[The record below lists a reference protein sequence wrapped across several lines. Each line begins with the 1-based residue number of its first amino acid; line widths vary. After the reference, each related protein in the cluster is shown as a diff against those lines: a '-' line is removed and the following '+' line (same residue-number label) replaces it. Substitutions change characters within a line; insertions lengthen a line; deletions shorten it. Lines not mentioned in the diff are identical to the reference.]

1 MSEQYDVQGEQAV
14 DEKRGTLKRRGLIA
28 GAAALVAGVLAKQAA
43 EPVAATLADGDVVG
57 GASNTYGTA
66 TTVILSPHSQTASAF
81 RGNNFYTGPL
91 DLTGDGIQGYTTN
104 PDSTVSNAG
113 VFGRNNE
120 LNGVGTFGEAP
131 NGTGAFGDSSSGS
144 GVAGNSSSGAGV
156 FGASVTG
163 NGVQGISTSGLYGVR
178 GDSGSPGGPVGAAG
192 LVGVALAPNAIAF
205 GSVVAGGAT
214 IAGYFNGDVKIIG
227 NYSATGTKMAA
238 VKDKTTGEYRAMYC
252 TESPESWFED
262 FGTGTVA
269 NGNASVTIDPQF
281 AQFVHLNDYHVF
293 ITEHGGTHHHLTV
306 QGKTPTGFT
315 VSADQEIA
323 ALKGKKAA
331 DLNGT
336 FDWRLVAKRAD
347 VKAERLAKV
356 HFPDF
361 KVDLGIKPHTPK
373 PRH

>member
-1 MSEQYDVQGEQAV
+1 MSEQYDVQGEQTV

-81 RGNNFYTGPL
+81 RGNNFYTGAL
-91 DLTGDGIQGYTTN
+91 DPTGDGIQGYTTN

-113 VFGRNNE
+113 VFGRNND

-156 FGASVTG
+156 YGASATG
-163 NGVQGISTSGLYGVR
+163 NGVQGISTGGLYGVR
-178 GDSGSPGGPVGAAG
+178 GDSGSPGGPAGAAG

-214 IAGYFNGDVKIIG
+214 IAGYFNGNVTVVG
-227 NYSATGTKMAA
+227 NFNVTGTKSAA
-238 VKDKTTGEYRAMYC
+238 VKDAQGNHQLVYC
-252 TESPESWFED
+252 VESPESWFED
-262 FGTGTVA
+262 FGTGTVT
-269 NGNASVTIDPQF
+269 NGKASITIDPAF
-281 AQFVHLNDYHVF
+281 AHLVHLDDYHVF
-293 ITEHGGTHHHLTV
+293 IAEHGGTHHHLSV
-306 QGKTPTGFT
+306 QDKTPTGFT

-331 DLNGT
+331 DLSGT

-347 VKAERLAKV
+347 VKAERLAKIV
-356 HFPDF
+356 LPTLNVDF
-361 KVDLGIKPHTPK
+361 SKKPHTPK

>member
-1 MSEQYDVQGEQAV
+1 MSEQVDVRGERV
-14 DEKRGTLKRRGLIA
+14 TDEKRGALKRRGLIA

-43 EPVAATLADGDVVG
+43 EPVAAGTDGDVVG
-57 GASNTYGTA
+57 GAGNTFGTT
-66 TTVILSPHSQTASAF
+66 TTVILSPHSQTSPAF
-81 RGNNFYTGPL
+81 VGNNFYQGSPDTH
-91 DLTGDGIQGYTTN
+91 GDAIQGYTTN
-104 PDSTVSNAG
+104 PDTTVSNAG
-113 VFGRNNE
+113 VFGRNND
-120 LNGVGTFGEAP
+120 LNGVGLFGEAP
-131 NGTGAFGDSSSGS
+131 NGTGAFGDSASGS

-163 NGVQGISTSGLYGVR
+163 NGVQGISTGGLYGVR
-178 GDSGSPGGPVGAAG
+178 GDSGAPGGPVGAAG
-192 LVGVALAPNAIAF
+192 LLGVALAPNAIAF

-227 NYSATGTKMAA
+227 NYSATGTKSAA
-238 VKDKTTGEYRAMYC
+238 VKDKKTGEYRAMYC

-262 FGTGTVA
+262 FGTGTIT

-293 ITEHGGTHHHLTV
+293 ITEHGGTHHHLSV
-306 QGKTPTGFT
+306 QDKTPTGFT
-315 VSADQEIA
+315 VSADREIA
-323 ALKGKKAA
+323 SLKGKKAA

-347 VKAERLAKV
+347 VKAERMAKV
-356 HFPDF
+356 DFPDF
-361 KVDLGIKPHTPK
+361 KVDLTKKPNAPK

>member
-81 RGNNFYTGPL
+81 RGNNFYTGAL
-91 DLTGDGIQGYTTN
+91 DPTGDGIQGYTTN

-113 VFGRNNE
+113 VFGRNND

-156 FGASVTG
+156 YGASATG
-163 NGVQGISTSGLYGVR
+163 NGVQGISTGGLYGVR
-178 GDSGSPGGPVGAAG
+178 GDSGSPGGPAGAAG

-214 IAGYFNGDVKIIG
+214 IAGYFNGNVTVVG
-227 NYSATGTKMAA
+227 NFNVTGTKSAA
-238 VKDKTTGEYRAMYC
+238 VKDAQGNHQLVYC
-252 TESPESWFED
+252 VESPESWFED
-262 FGTGTVA
+262 FGTGTVT
-269 NGNASVTIDPQF
+269 NGKASITIDPAF
-281 AQFVHLNDYHVF
+281 AHLVHLDDYHVF
-293 ITEHGGTHHHLTV
+293 IAEHGGTHHHLSV
-306 QGKTPTGFT
+306 QDKTPTGFT

-331 DLNGT
+331 DLSGT

-347 VKAERLAKV
+347 VKAERLAKIV
-356 HFPDF
+356 LPTLNVDF
-361 KVDLGIKPHTPK
+361 SKKPHTPK

>member
-1 MSEQYDVQGEQAV
+1 MSEQYDVQGEQTV

-156 FGASVTG
+156 YGASATG
-163 NGVQGISTSGLYGVR
+163 NGVQGISTGGLYGVR
-178 GDSGSPGGPVGAAG
+178 GDSGSPGGPAGAAG

-214 IAGYFNGDVKIIG
+214 IAGYFNGNVTVVG
-227 NYSATGTKMAA
+227 NFNVTGTKSAA
-238 VKDKTTGEYRAMYC
+238 VKDAQGNHQLVYC
-252 TESPESWFED
+252 VESPESWFED
-262 FGTGTVA
+262 FGTGTVT
-269 NGNASVTIDPQF
+269 NGKASITIDPAF
-281 AQFVHLNDYHVF
+281 AHLVHLDDYHVF
-293 ITEHGGTHHHLTV
+293 IAEHGGTHHHLSV
-306 QGKTPTGFT
+306 QDKTPTGFT

-331 DLNGT
+331 DLSGT

-347 VKAERLAKV
+347 VKAERLAKIV
-356 HFPDF
+356 LPTLNVDF
-361 KVDLGIKPHTPK
+361 SKKPHTPK